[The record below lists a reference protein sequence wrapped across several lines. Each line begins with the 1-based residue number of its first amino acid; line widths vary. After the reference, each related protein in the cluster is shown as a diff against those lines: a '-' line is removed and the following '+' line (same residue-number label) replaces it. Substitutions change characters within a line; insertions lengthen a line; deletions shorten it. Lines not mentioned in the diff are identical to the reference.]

1 MPLENSVSSI
11 SNPLKNAVDIRMLE
25 PIIFYSGKSDELQI
39 HLKEPVIGE
48 LIIKS
53 LNTGMFEIKEVMMA
67 DTNEQLNWKQNKEC
81 LKITFNAEPK
91 ANKQSADRV
100 IKVTF

>member
-1 MPLENSVSSI
+1 MLPEYLVSPI

-39 HLKEPVIGE
+39 HLKEPVTGE

-81 LKITFNAEPK
+81 LKITFHAEQK
-91 ANKQSADRV
+91 TAKQHAGRI
-100 IKVTF
+100 IKVIF